1 MIKRVRE
8 IIKEEC
14 RNCKRYSSNVWD
26 QHIVLVIGY
35 SKMLAQK
42 LGADEDLAELA
53 ALLHDLGSLRFG
65 EEGHEITGQRE
76 AEKILKELGYSSKAI
91 EEIKEA
97 IGSHRGSLDVKPK
110 SLTAKI
116 LANADAMAHFDVVP
130 VLLRVG
136 LDKYNRDEKLAAKWV
151 LDKLE
156 RDWNKKLTIPEA
168 KEMVTEKYQAAK
180 LLLNLPPGS

>member
-1 MIKRVRE
+1 MTLKRVRE
-8 IIKEEC
+8 IVKQDC

-26 QHIVLVIGY
+26 QHIVLVVGY
-35 SKMLAQK
+35 SKMLAKK
-42 LGADEDLAELA
+42 LGADEETIELA

-76 AEKILKELGYSSKAI
+76 AEKILKELGYPPKTI

-136 LDKYNRDEKLAAKWV
+136 LDKYEKNEKLAAKWV

-168 KEMVTEKYQAAK
+168 KKMVTDKYKATK
-180 LLLNLPPGS
+180 LLLA